1 MTKFSKAT
9 RTDVYNVQN
18 KPFYLRIV
26 QNYMSEDNNTNSFSI
41 DEIVRELDRENTN
54 VIISKEIKKFNKPT
68 TVVRG
73 LEERNDVQLIARELK
88 KNLGTGGTYKN
99 GQIILQGDHRE
110 SVKNFLIARG
120 FKQDSIDLR

>member
-1 MTKFSKAT
+1 
-9 RTDVYNVQN
+9 
-18 KPFYLRIV
+18 
-26 QNYMSEDNNTNSFSI
+26 MSEDNNTNSFSI

-73 LEERNDVQLIARELK
+73 LDERNDVQLIARELK

-120 FKQDSIDLR
+120 FKQDSIDLG

>member
-1 MTKFSKAT
+1 MVE
-9 RTDVYNVQN
+9 DC
-18 KPFYLRIV
+18 
-26 QNYMSEDNNTNSFSI
+26 MSEDNNSNSFSI

>member
-1 MTKFSKAT
+1 
-9 RTDVYNVQN
+9 
-18 KPFYLRIV
+18 
-26 QNYMSEDNNTNSFSI
+26 MSEDNNTNSFSI

>member
-1 MTKFSKAT
+1 
-9 RTDVYNVQN
+9 
-18 KPFYLRIV
+18 
-26 QNYMSEDNNTNSFSI
+26 MSEDNNTNSFSI
-41 DEIVRELDRENTN
+41 DEIVRELDREKTN
-54 VIISKEIKKFNKPT
+54 VIISKEIKRFNKPT

-99 GQIILQGDHRE
+99 GQIILQDDHRE

-120 FKQDSIDLR
+120 FKQGSIDLR

>member
-1 MTKFSKAT
+1 
-9 RTDVYNVQN
+9 
-18 KPFYLRIV
+18 
-26 QNYMSEDNNTNSFSI
+26 MSEDNNTNSFSI
-41 DEIVRELDRENTN
+41 DEIVRELDREKTN

-99 GQIILQGDHRE
+99 GQIILQDDHRE

-120 FKQDSIDLR
+120 FKQGSIDLR

>member
-1 MTKFSKAT
+1 
-9 RTDVYNVQN
+9 
-18 KPFYLRIV
+18 
-26 QNYMSEDNNTNSFSI
+26 MSEDNNTNSFSI

-73 LEERNDVQLIARELK
+73 LEERNDVQLVARELK

>member
-1 MTKFSKAT
+1 
-9 RTDVYNVQN
+9 
-18 KPFYLRIV
+18 
-26 QNYMSEDNNTNSFSI
+26 MSEDNNTNSFSI

-68 TVVRG
+68 TVVLG